1 VNPLTCQAAA
11 LAGGRG
17 PKWELLDL
25 PPNSTL
31 PAMFCGFE
39 VQETLLVNKMFQ
51 KELKAADGSTI
62 ILSTGAARASF
73 TNPETERA
81 SP

>member
-1 VNPLTCQAAA
+1 
-11 LAGGRG
+11 
-17 PKWELLDL
+17 
-25 PPNSTL
+25 
-31 PAMFCGFE
+31 MFCGFE

-51 KELKAADGSTI
+51 KELRAADGSTI